1 MLYVPLALHPLQLHL
16 LPCESVLQWLT
27 TPGAA
32 CRFVRAVHHSH
43 LAVLQHEQAMLQQQ
57 AQEAAVTGNAPVPE
71 SETPNAAPG
80 PSAGRL
86 EPHSSTL
93 VV

>member
-1 MLYVPLALHPLQLHL
+1 M
-16 LPCESVLQWLT
+16 
-27 TPGAA
+27 
-32 CRFVRAVHHSH
+32 
-43 LAVLQHEQAMLQQQ
+43 AVLQHEQAMLQQQ
-57 AQEAAVTGNAPVPE
+57 APEAAVPGNAPVPE

-80 PSAGRL
+80 PSAGRQ